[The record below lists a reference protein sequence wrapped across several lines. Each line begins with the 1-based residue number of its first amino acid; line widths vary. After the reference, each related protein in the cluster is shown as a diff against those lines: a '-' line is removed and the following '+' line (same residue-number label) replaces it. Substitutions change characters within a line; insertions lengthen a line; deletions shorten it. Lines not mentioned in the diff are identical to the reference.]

1 MLAARRKRSKYSA
14 VKTEVD
20 GHRFDS
26 LAEAACYLEL
36 KLLEK
41 VGTISCL
48 ELQPVYELA
57 PSVKYAGAKRAKPA
71 LRYFGDFRYIA
82 SDGRTVVAD
91 VKGMVTDVY
100 AIKKHLMLAIHGIEI
115 VEIRKK

>member
-1 MLAARRKRSKYSA
+1 MLAARRSKYGA

-20 GHRFDS
+20 GHTFDS
-26 LAEAACYLEL
+26 KAEAAHYQKLRFLERAG
-36 KLLEK
+36 K
-41 VGTISCL
+41 ISRL

-57 PSVKYAGAKRAKPA
+57 PSVKYTGAKRAKPA
-71 LRYFGDFRYIA
+71 LRYVADFRYVDHLGQTI
-82 SDGRTVVAD
+82 VED

-100 AIKKHLMLAIHGIEI
+100 ATKKHLMMAIHGIEI